1 MVFLLARFTALLVI
15 NRLSV
20 ALDRPCQ
27 GLATLSESLAHL
39 LIINQNLVALVLAVV
54 ISLRVS
60 MGVSLGRA
68 IKCG

>member
-1 MVFLLARFTALLVI
+1 MVFLLARVTALLVI
-15 NRLSV
+15 NRLSI

-68 IKCG
+68 V